1 MNTKIKSFL
10 TLIVAIILIGVALS
24 FVQGKMNAIRYT
36 EKLTDTD
43 PLENAPPAVAF
54 TSVALGGFRGL
65 VADYL
70 WLRSSKMQDE
80 GNYFEMVQLADWIVK
95 LQPRY
100 TTSHA
105 FLAWNMAYN
114 VSVTFTGFED
124 RWRWVK
130 RGIELIRDEALEYN
144 PGDPELFRQLGW
156 IYQHK
161 MGQDLDDANRFYKT
175 EFAKEMIRLFGS
187 YYGKWDL
194 IDKAPTNEAKL
205 RAAIGDKDFN
215 SLKKACA
222 KYSYATFND
231 LEDSFRTHAVLYPPE
246 FKKELE
252 EIGIADQVE
261 LCLRSRW
268 IIRKYRLE
276 PQWLVTINRKYG
288 NLDWRLPEAHAI
300 YWAERGKDKWSTE
313 RDNERYFK
321 KLSCDRMIFQSLQ
334 AAFES
339 GRLVY
344 VKNADPDNMYSDIKF
359 LEMTPNVSL
368 VDAANACY
376 NEAMEGFNEYT
387 VKGAYGNFLENAIVT
402 LYLFGEK
409 KKAMEY
415 LKLGRTYPHYGV
427 GAKSRFAPELDDFV
441 LKSLA
446 SDMESA
452 SHSEAQKAVQSYLIN
467 AYYQLAIENQEQ
479 AEGYLEVAQK
489 LYAKYAKFVEGT
501 EKRRALPPWDQMRKT
516 SLDMAK
522 RSIRERISPELA
534 DNLERMLP
542 KSGEKFI
549 PEAGEIKTPQVQ

>member
-10 TLIVAIILIGVALS
+10 TLVVAIILIGAALS

-215 SLKKACA
+215 ALKKACA

-231 LEDSFRTHAVLYPPE
+231 LEDSFRTHAVLYPVE

-268 IIRKYRLE
+268 IIRKYRL
-276 PQWLVTINRKYG
+276 
-288 NLDWRLPEAHAI
+288 
-300 YWAERGKDKWSTE
+300 ERGKDKWSTE

-376 NEAMEGFNEYT
+376 KEAMEGFNEYT

-402 LYLFGEK
+402 LFLFGEK
-409 KKAMEY
+409 KKATEY
-415 LKLGRTYPHYGV
+415 IKMARTLPHYGV
-427 GAKSRFAPELDDFV
+427 GATFCSFCFRRCSPLSLHLRPCRPIIQNAARFRHGTRCAKHRSTWRNASSTTASPPNSRKILNACFRNPERNSFRKQARSRRHKSNNIIIITHLQNRRF
-441 LKSLA
+441 
-446 SDMESA
+446 
-452 SHSEAQKAVQSYLIN
+452 
-467 AYYQLAIENQEQ
+467 
-479 AEGYLEVAQK
+479 
-489 LYAKYAKFVEGT
+489 
-501 EKRRALPPWDQMRKT
+501 RRRL
-516 SLDMAK
+516 
-522 RSIRERISPELA
+522 
-534 DNLERMLP
+534 
-542 KSGEKFI
+542 
-549 PEAGEIKTPQVQ
+549 V